1 MRKERFL
8 SKFGA
13 NDSNARKTPQDKQR
27 LVYLLHEAIEL
38 FGDYHTQLSN
48 TEDFAQWNLPDELG
62 ESWIAIR
69 DMGIVNALHNSGVL
83 PQEAIET
90 VNRII
95 DRFDAAFQ
103 LPEDEQVQ
111 VYSHTAMQDSAFWK
125 MQRQDAQTLIPI
137 LKEALGSIQA

>member
-1 MRKERFL
+1 MTIE
-8 SKFGA
+8 
-13 NDSNARKTPQDKQR
+13 DKQR
-27 LVYLLHEAIEL
+27 LAYILNEVIEL
-38 FGDYHTQLSN
+38 SGDYHTQLTN
-48 TEDFAQWNLPDELG
+48 IEKFAQWNLPDELG